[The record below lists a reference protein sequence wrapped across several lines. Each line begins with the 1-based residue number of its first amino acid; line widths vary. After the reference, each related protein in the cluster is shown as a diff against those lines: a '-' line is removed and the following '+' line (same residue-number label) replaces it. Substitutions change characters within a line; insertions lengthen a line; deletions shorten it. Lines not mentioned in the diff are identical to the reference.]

1 MIDLYGNY
9 FCQLI
14 IKLCNHY
21 QIILILTYI
30 ENDYVNIAKHYSGTH
45 VLQTLC
51 DTITTQEEEKI
62 IL

>member
-30 ENDYVNIAKHYSGTH
+30 KNDYVNIAKYYSGTH

-51 DTITTQEEEKI
+51 DAITT
-62 IL
+62 